1 MNVPGGSKTYFYLSY
16 LYASACTEKEKG
28 KKSVFK
34 MHFRWLFLQA
44 SSGLLFFIKFRKV
57 KLDLSFARRI
67 VEERRN
73 WR

>member
-28 KKSVFK
+28 KSVFK
-34 MHFRWLFLQA
+34 MHFRWLLLQA

-73 WR
+73 RR